1 MDVLIGALLIFGLRI
16 CDVSMGTVR
25 TMFTVQ
31 GRKLSASVIGF
42 FEVIIWAM
50 AIRQVFA
57 QLDNL
62 WNILGYGAGFA
73 VGTYLGIAIEHK
85 LAIGF
90 THVYVISR
98 HNADDIANALRINKF
113 GVTII
118 PAEGG
123 SGGMPIVTSLIR
135 RSRTRELKNIVDA
148 IDGNALIS
156 MHSSTIY
163 RGFMHTMRK

>member
-62 WNILGYGAGFA
+62 WNILAYGAGFA
-73 VGTYLGIAIEHK
+73 TGTWLGIAIEHK